1 MIDLKYSL
9 IIEATEEPDFFGFY
23 STDLVGFSG
32 IGNSVEDCL
41 YKAKW
46 GTKEHVDLLKEQG
59 LIVPPPN
66 PNPKII
72 IQNEVKLAV

>member
-46 GTKEHVDLLKEQG
+46 GMKEHLALLKEKG
-59 LIVPPPN
+59 FAIPPQN

-72 IQNEVKLAV
+72 IQNEIKVSV

>member
-1 MIDLKYSL
+1 L
-9 IIEATEEPDFFGFY
+9 F
-23 STDLVGFSG
+23 VQ
-32 IGNSVEDCL
+32 
-41 YKAKW
+41 AKW